1 MLPAFFDRSSTE
13 ISLNKNKKKQ
23 KNDKGKKENI
33 MQIK

>member
-13 ISLNKNKKKQ
+13 ISLNKNKKK
-23 KNDKGKKENI
+23 NEKGKKENI

>member
-13 ISLNKNKKKQ
+13 ISLNKNKKK
-23 KNDKGKKENI
+23 KNEKGKKENI

>member
-13 ISLNKNKKKQ
+13 ISLNKNKKK
-23 KNDKGKKENI
+23 KNEKGKKEHI